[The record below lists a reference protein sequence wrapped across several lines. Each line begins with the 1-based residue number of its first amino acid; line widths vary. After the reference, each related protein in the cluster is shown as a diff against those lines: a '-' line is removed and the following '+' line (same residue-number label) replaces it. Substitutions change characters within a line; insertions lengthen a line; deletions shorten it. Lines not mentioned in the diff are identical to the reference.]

1 MTEVDQPP
9 PSAESRAVAMQVNID
24 LNGISGRVSRDLKRI
39 ILLTAAGLQNIDKID
54 TEI

>member
-24 LNGISGRVSRDLKRI
+24 LNGISGRVSRPEAHHPVDSCRPAKHR
-39 ILLTAAGLQNIDKID
+39 
-54 TEI
+54 